1 MDVFATRE
9 LLWEVIENK
18 CWEVSQHVEEMRTQ
32 KMQLQAAMFEQHKT
46 QHAATK
52 AAEKLPAKKEPQ
64 KVELTP
70 TSRLMAQGPVKP
82 RRQRDLEEPG
92 FKLEFGNQV
101 ASYIQEAKKRSIRR
115 NYPRHGR

>member
-1 MDVFATRE
+1 M
-9 LLWEVIENK
+9 NK
-18 CWEVSQHVEEMRTQ
+18 CWEGSLHVEEMRTQ
-32 KMQLQAAMFEQHKT
+32 MMQLQAAMFEQHKT

-70 TSRLMAQGPVKP
+70 TSRLMAQGPLKP

-92 FKLEFGNQV
+92 FKVEFGDQV
-101 ASYIQEAKKRSIRR
+101 AGYIQEAQKRSMRR

>member
-1 MDVFATRE
+1 M
-9 LLWEVIENK
+9 NQ
-18 CWEVSQHVEEMRTQ
+18 CWEVSLQVEEMRTQ
-32 KMQLQAAMFEQHKT
+32 MMQLQAAMFEQHKT

-70 TSRLMAQGPVKP
+70 TSRLMAQGPLKP

-92 FKLEFGNQV
+92 FKLEFGDQV
-101 ASYIQEAKKRSIRR
+101 AGYIQEAQKRSMRR
-115 NYPRHGR
+115 NYLRHGR